1 MSDTPSQDHPDHPLR
16 VRDFYLGR
24 QPVLDRNQALF
35 GYELLFR
42 STPVGQA
49 DIGAG
54 TPAAG
59 APAAGAPPPG
69 APVRASPGLNATAAV
84 IAHAAQLGLARAIGD
99 AHCFLNVDTDVLGS
113 DIYAFLPRERTV
125 LELAASVVPDDAVLA
140 RLGELAGHGFQFALD
155 GIGGAGVT
163 DAERLQKLLPL
174 ARFIKLDV
182 RKLDLR
188 ATPQATLA
196 GLAARLHGMNKTVVA
211 DKVETREQYQACL
224 DLGIDY
230 FQGFYFARPSV
241 LGGRKL
247 SPSQMAVLNLM
258 NLVTSDVDN
267 ADIERAV
274 KRDVTV
280 AMNLL
285 RLVNTPA
292 VGAGKRID
300 SVSQAVLVLGRRQL
314 QRWLQIMLYA
324 EPDTRGHNQTPLLML
339 ATTRG
344 RLMELLAQRLRPG
357 QRYLSEIAFTV
368 GIMSLMDV
376 LFCMPMADI
385 VEQIPVNEEIRNALL
400 RRGGFFGELLKLAE
414 CIEAPDEQKD
424 GALPALRELA
434 ISGDDMVELEMAA
447 FQWSDTVV
455 RYAI

>member
-1 MSDTPSQDHPDHPLR
+1 MTDTPSQDHPDHPLR

-49 DIGAG
+49 DIAAGSPAAG
-54 TPAAG
+54 TPASG
-59 APAAGAPPPG
+59 TPDRP
-69 APVRASPGLNATAAV
+69 SPGLNATAAV

-99 AHCFLNVDTDVLGS
+99 AHCFLNVDADVLGS

-125 LELAASVVPDDAVLA
+125 LELAASVIPDEAVLA
-140 RLGELAGHGFQFALD
+140 RLAELAGHGFQFALD
-155 GIGGAGVT
+155 GVGGDT
-163 DAERLQKLLPL
+163 DRLQKLLPL
-174 ARFIKLDV
+174 ARFV
-182 RKLDLR
+182 KLDLR
-188 ATPQATLA
+188 ATPQPALA
-196 GLAARLHGMNKTVVA
+196 GLVARLHGMNKTIVA
-211 DKVETREQYQACL
+211 DKVETREAYQACL
-224 DLGIDY
+224 GLGIDY

-258 NLVTSDVDN
+258 KLVTSDVDN

-300 SVSQAVLVLGRRQL
+300 SVSQALLVLGRRQL

-324 EPDTRGHNQTPLLML
+324 EPDTQGHNQTPLLML

-376 LFCMPMADI
+376 LFGIPMADI
-385 VEQIPVNEEIRNALL
+385 VEQIPVSEEISTALL
-400 RRGGFFGELLKLAE
+400 RRSGFFGELLKLAE
-414 CIEAPDEQKD
+414 CIEAPDEHDD
-424 GALPALRELA
+424 GALPALRGLA

-447 FQWSDTVV
+447 FQWSDSVV

>member
-1 MSDTPSQDHPDHPLR
+1 MTDTPSQDQAEHPLR

-24 QPVLDRNQALF
+24 QPVLERNQALF
-35 GYELLFR
+35 GYELMFR
-42 STPVGQA
+42 SSPLGQA
-49 DIGAG
+49 NIGAG
-54 TPAAG
+54 TPAA
-59 APAAGAPPPG
+59 PT
-69 APVRASPGLNATAAV
+69 PGLSATATV

-99 AHCFLNVDTDVLGS
+99 AHCFLNVDADVLGS

-125 LELAASVVPDDAVLA
+125 LELAPSVVPDDAVLA
-140 RLGELAGHGFQFALD
+140 RMAELAGHGFQFALD
-155 GIGGAGVT
+155 GVGGASAN

-174 ARFIKLDV
+174 ARFVKLDV
-182 RKLDLR
+182 RNNAQPALS
-188 ATPQATLA
+188 
-196 GLAARLHGMNKTVVA
+196 GLVARLHGMNKTVVA
-211 DKVETREQYQACL
+211 DKVETRDEYQACM
-224 DLGIDY
+224 DLGVDY
-230 FQGFYFARPSV
+230 FQGYYFARPSV

-247 SPSQMAVLNLM
+247 SPSQLAVLELM
-258 NLVTSDVDN
+258 NKVTSDVDN

-292 VGAGKRID
+292 VGARQRID
-300 SVSQAVLVLGRRQL
+300 SVSQALLVLGRRQL

-324 EPDTRGHNQTPLLML
+324 EPATRGHNQTPLLML

-376 LFCMPMADI
+376 LFGIPMADI
-385 VEQIPVNEEIRNALL
+385 VEQIPVSDEITNALL
-400 RRGGFFGELLKLAE
+400 RRSGFFGELLKLAE
-414 CIEAPDEQKD
+414 CIESPDSQD
-424 GALPALRELA
+424 DSVLPSLRGLA

-447 FQWSDTVV
+447 FQWSDSVV